1 MCTLALAQASTS
13 SDQKISSSS
22 LGCVIHRTAAHLTPL
37 LQCGPFG
44 GRGLTGEL
52 VLVIT
57 SLECAGLA
65 GGARVAGSARRR
77 TRCRQGQRGMRR
89 ARGRGARRI
98 SAAAYPVPTAP
109 ARGAAVLVVA
119 LPPHTKGHETRFPT
133 PRAFSRFPHA
143 AHTRTVRVSPP
154 TAASEED
161 GAAAAA
167 AMPFRCDDLRGGA
180 LRGPFLVTLGA
191 FIFAGANAAA
201 TGIYRRGGTIA
212 TTFLLRCVV
221 VYIFNG
227 AVVYLRQGRT
237 EAVRVLLLRTG
248 RKRSSLMAGARALTG
263 AFMGVLLNLSF
274 VLLA

>member
-1 MCTLALAQASTS
+1 MGRASR
-13 SDQKISSSS
+13 DQR
-22 LGCVIHRTAAHLTPL
+22 GDAH
-37 LQCGPFG
+37 GADRASEG
-44 GRGLTGEL
+44 
-52 VLVIT
+52 
-57 SLECAGLA
+57 CAGLV
-65 GGARVAGSARRR
+65 GGARVAASARRR
-77 TRCRQGQRGMRR
+77 TRCRQRR
-89 ARGRGARRI
+89 REAPPSSPPAPPPTHT
-98 SAAAYPVPTAP
+98 STKLVPTP
-109 ARGAAVLVVA
+109 SQ
-119 LPPHTKGHETRFPT
+119 HK
-133 PRAFSRFPHA
+133 RFPHA
-143 AHTRTVRVSPP
+143 AHTRTVRVLPP

-201 TGIYRRGGTIA
+201 TGIYRRGGTVA

-227 AVVYLRQGRT
+227 AVVYLRQGRI